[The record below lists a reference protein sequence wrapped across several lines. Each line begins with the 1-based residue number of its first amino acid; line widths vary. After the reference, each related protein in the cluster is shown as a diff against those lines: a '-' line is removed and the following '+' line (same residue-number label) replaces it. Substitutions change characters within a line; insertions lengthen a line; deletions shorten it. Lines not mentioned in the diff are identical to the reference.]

1 MSSKQSIWYRLGFS
15 LEQARL
21 APTKGSRTLAGL
33 KERSRPAPK
42 RARRS
47 NLPASWP
54 SGDDLIVSGAV
65 AVIAKALDVWRPRKK
80 TGILRILKSGAAGA
94 GAALL
99 TDLGRVLLT
108 GRSEGSTLRDMTVE
122 RLLAG
127 AGQGLVYG
135 IVVEPRIP
143 GPALLKGA
151 MYGTAEYAVDPVGG
165 MGRLL
170 GPHAPIRRAPVVAQL
185 LEGVDIGERGYVE
198 HVSFGI
204 ALALLYGSSPSS
216 NGMEVVTEE

>member
-143 GPALLKGA
+143 STPWIRWAEWAGCSGRTLRSAGP
-151 MYGTAEYAVDPVGG
+151 
-165 MGRLL
+165 
-170 GPHAPIRRAPVVAQL
+170 
-185 LEGVDIGERGYVE
+185 
-198 HVSFGI
+198 
-204 ALALLYGSSPSS
+204 PS
-216 NGMEVVTEE
+216 